1 MYILYG
7 FVVCFI
13 YHVYI
18 TPSSAAALHT
28 LNHGVLNELKSLH
41 ALCMVSLI
49 GTFKRKLLGA
59 QTDFYSVIV
68 WNRLDLL
75 SHVCSR
81 MHTIDTLTNTKVNT
95 NIIWLSTKVST
106 QSEHHSWYESCHC
119 MLSPTQSA
127 SPTFKDFEEL
137 LTLCFTF
144 PLSPCVMISGQLPAK
159 HSGSNPRVDCS
170 NFILR
175 ECCFL
180 MSVQQ

>member
-1 MYILYG
+1 MCTYYAILCCASG
-7 FVVCFI
+7 AAVHML
-13 YHVYI
+13 YHK
-18 TPSSAAALHT
+18 
-28 LNHGVLNELKSLH
+28 VLNGLKGLH
-41 ALCMVSLI
+41 ALCTLSLI
-49 GTFKRKLLGA
+49 GTFKTKLLGI
-59 QTDFYSVIV
+59 QTDFYSVVV
-68 WNRLDLL
+68 WNMLDLF
-75 SHVCSR
+75 SHVCAR
-81 MHTIDTLTNTKVNT
+81 MHTIDTLTNRKVNT
-95 NIIWLSTKVST
+95 NVIWLSTEVST
-106 QSEHHSWYESCHC
+106 QTEHHSWYESCHC

-175 ECCFL
+175 KCCCL